1 MRNLLTR
8 RPFGEPSLRN
18 EFNIFS
24 RCRGGGISGKKLLS
38 QSPGIKWTKEC
49 PGERA
54 HCRSPRQKKYC
65 IFTRTVGKA
74 L

>member
-24 RCRGGGISGKKLLS
+24 RCGGGGGISGKKLLS
-38 QSPGIKWTKEC
+38 QSPGDKMDKGMSWGAC
-49 PGERA
+49 
-54 HCRSPRQKKYC
+54 S
-65 IFTRTVGKA
+65 

>member
-24 RCRGGGISGKKLLS
+24 RCRGGGGYIWEETIESV
-38 QSPGIKWTKEC
+38 
-49 PGERA
+49 
-54 HCRSPRQKKYC
+54 PRDKMDKGMSWGAC
-65 IFTRTVGKA
+65 S

>member
-24 RCRGGGISGKKLLS
+24 RCGGGGISGKKLLS
-38 QSPGIKWTKEC
+38 QSPGDKMDKGMSWGAC
-49 PGERA
+49 
-54 HCRSPRQKKYC
+54 S
-65 IFTRTVGKA
+65 